1 MKQPLM
7 GHCVAA
13 PDPWKIVVAGG
24 FSSIEH
30 DYVKEAHVYD
40 TRTKEW
46 YTKPWT
52 KLTYGP
58 SMDSSCI
65 TMSWNGKRHII
76 LAGGWN
82 NSALYTTELF
92 DLTTLKW
99 KGITKQ
105 LSDSQFILPLPFSL
119 RSSVIGEL
127 NKTPILAGGVKCQ
140 G

>member
-1 MKQPLM
+1 M

-24 FSSIEH
+24 YSSIEH
-30 DYVKEAHVYD
+30 DYVQEAQVYN

-52 KLTYGP
+52 KLSYGP
-58 SMDSSCI
+58 NLDSSCI
-65 TMSWNGKRHII
+65 TMNWNGNRHII

-82 NSALYTTELF
+82 NSATFTTELF

-99 KGITKQ
+99 KAITNYTNMG
-105 LSDSQFILPLPFSL
+105 LPLPYSL
-119 RSSVIGEL
+119 RSSAMAEL
-127 NKTPILAGGVKCQ
+127 NKEPVLAGGVTCH